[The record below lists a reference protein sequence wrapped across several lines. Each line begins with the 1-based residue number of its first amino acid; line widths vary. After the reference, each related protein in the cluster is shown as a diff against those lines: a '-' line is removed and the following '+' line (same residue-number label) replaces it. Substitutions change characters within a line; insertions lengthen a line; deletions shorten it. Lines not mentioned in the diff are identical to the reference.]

1 MVVASLLPLVLLFTW
16 SLTNHWPYPALLP
29 RELTAR
35 GFNNILDPRSHI
47 VDALLNSVVI
57 ATVVAA
63 LSCLVGLPAGRAIGM
78 YDFPGRNLVRVLL
91 LFPVIVPALGVAL
104 GLQVFFIHL
113 GVADSIS
120 GVILVQLI
128 PSVPYASLVYSGA
141 FANFDVDF
149 ERQARSLGAGPLDT
163 LRHVT
168 LPMLRPTM
176 IIAAL
181 FAFLISWTE
190 YLLTLLI
197 GGGAVTTL
205 PLVLF
210 ALIGASDTTTAAA
223 VSLII
228 VGPPMLAVFV
238 TSRILLRHPR
248 SSLGMARL

>member
-1 MVVASLLPLVLLFTW
+1 M
-16 SLTNHWPYPALLP
+16 
-29 RELTAR
+29 
-35 GFNNILDPRSHI
+35 
-47 VDALLNSVVI
+47 
-57 ATVVAA
+57 
-63 LSCLVGLPAGRAIGM
+63 
-78 YDFPGRNLVRVLL
+78 
-91 LFPVIVPALGVAL
+91 
-104 GLQVFFIHL
+104 FFIHL
-113 GVADSIS
+113 GVADSII

-128 PSVPYASLVYSGA
+128 PSVPYASLIYSGA
-141 FANFDVDF
+141 FANFDIDF

-197 GGGAVTTL
+197 GGGEVTTL

-223 VSLII
+223 VSLTI
-228 VGPPMLAVFV
+228 VGPPLLLVFLA
-238 TSRILLRHPR
+238 SRILLRHPQ
-248 SSLGMARL
+248 SGLGMARL